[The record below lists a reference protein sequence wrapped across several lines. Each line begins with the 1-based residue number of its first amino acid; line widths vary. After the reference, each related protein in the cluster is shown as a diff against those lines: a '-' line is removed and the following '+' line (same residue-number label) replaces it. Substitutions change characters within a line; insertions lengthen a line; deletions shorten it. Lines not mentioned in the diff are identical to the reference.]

1 MFSVYGYSAS
11 LSDIISAV
19 EPLDQFNS
27 FTSFYYFPQMKSQR
41 TTLQQSPTERPVY
54 LYISGYNLFILLFIF
69 QWLLEKTDVCVCF
82 QALSSLDVF
91 WMLHQ
96 DQGWSSVTVRTCLT
110 LFRPQ
115 KYVLFY
121 IYWFIIFIS
130 VTMAQYAGIGSSIRG
145 LENG

>member
-19 EPLDQFNS
+19 ESLDQFNS

-69 QWLLEKTDVCVCF
+69 QWFSNWRLCL
-82 QALSSLDVF
+82 LSSPLKCLDVF

-96 DQGWSSVTVRTCLT
+96 DQGWSSFTVKTCLA

-121 IYWFIIFIS
+121 IYWFIILIS
-130 VTMAQYAGIGSSIRG
+130 VTMAQDAGIGSSIRG